1 MIRKFTVS
9 ATIGC
14 LGLVL
19 VWFLFDF
26 QQELFVFLNLP
37 GLIVVLGG
45 TLTATLIA
53 RPFSDVKQ
61 ALRSALSFRK
71 HKQIVYYHEIEKL
84 LRAADYYRRGNIR
97 AAEYETNTIDNTF
110 LRSGIQ
116 LVLDGTPISRV
127 DKMMQWHSQGL
138 RLRDGTDA
146 QILRSMATFAPAFGM
161 LGTLLG
167 LIYMLNDLDASSV
180 GQVGAAM
187 GLAMLSTL
195 YGIIAANL
203 VLKPLAIKKER
214 ELEKDLMVI
223 SIMREGIILLSER
236 QHPDVIKDTLGIFM
250 GQQPDAATSAQGSLI
265 EAQR

>member
-1 MIRKFTVS
+1 MIKKLIVS

-14 LGLVL
+14 FGFVL
-19 VWFLFDF
+19 IWLLFGF
-26 QQELFVFLNLP
+26 QKELFAFLNLP

-53 RPFSDVKQ
+53 RPFADVRQ
-61 ALRSALSFRK
+61 ALSSALCFRK
-71 HKQIVYYHEIEKL
+71 HKQVVYYHEIEKL

-116 LVLDGTPISRV
+116 LVLDGAPISNV
-127 DKMMQWHSQGL
+127 DKVIQWHSQGL
-138 RLRDGTDA
+138 RSRDGTDA

-167 LIYMLNDLDASSV
+167 LIHMLNDLDASSV
-180 GQVGAAM
+180 GQVGTAM

-214 ELEKDLMVI
+214 ELEKDLMVMA
-223 SIMREGIILLSER
+223 IMREGIILLSER
-236 QHPDVIKDTLGIFM
+236 QHPSIIKDTLGIFM
-250 GQQPDAATSAQGSLI
+250 EQQSYTATSAQSSLI
-265 EAQR
+265 EAQL

>member
-1 MIRKFTVS
+1 MIKKFTVA

-14 LGLVL
+14 LGFVC

-26 QQELFVFLNLP
+26 QHELFAFLNLP
-37 GLIVVLGG
+37 GLLVVLGG
-45 TLTATLIA
+45 TLTATLIS
-53 RPFSDVKQ
+53 RPFADVRQ
-61 ALRSALSFRK
+61 ALHSALLFRK
-71 HKQIVYYHEIEKL
+71 HKQLVYYHEIEKL

-116 LVLDGTPISRV
+116 LVLDGSPIKDV
-127 DKMMQWHSQGL
+127 DKVMQWHSQGL
-138 RLRDGTDA
+138 RSRDGTDA
-146 QILRSMATFAPAFGM
+146 QILRSMASFAPAFGM

-167 LIYMLNDLDASSV
+167 LIHMLNHLDASSL

-214 ELEKDLMVI
+214 ELEKDLMVMA
-223 SIMREGIILLSER
+223 IMREGIILLSER
-236 QHPDVIKDTLGIFM
+236 QHPSIIKDTLGAFM
-250 GQQPDAATSAQGSLI
+250 EHQPCTATSAQGSLL
-265 EAQR
+265 EAQP